1 MIKPNRK
8 TLILTKNVFY
18 KKYNFIF
25 TKYPVRE
32 KKVNFSSP
40 GLILEFFS
48 FLTGAE
54 IRRVN
59 PGIGKIFEHH
69 SKTKPYQ
76 NIQQTMTV
84 QPRDVTW
91 EQVNN
96 AKTTLC
102 SIGTFNNKQ
111 LYSS

>member
-1 MIKPNRK
+1 MYFIKNIISYLQN
-8 TLILTKNVFY
+8 THS
-18 KKYNFIF
+18 
-25 TKYPVRE
+25 E
-32 KKVNFSSP
+32 KKVIFLSP
-40 GLILEFFS
+40 GLILEFFT

-91 EQVNN
+91 G
-96 AKTTLC
+96 K
-102 SIGTFNNKQ
+102 GTG
-111 LYSS
+111 

>member
-1 MIKPNRK
+1 MYFIKNIISYLQN
-8 TLILTKNVFY
+8 TQC
-18 KKYNFIF
+18 
-25 TKYPVRE
+25 E
-32 KKVNFSSP
+32 KIVNFSSP

-91 EQVNN
+91 G
-96 AKTTLC
+96 K
-102 SIGTFNNKQ
+102 GTG
-111 LYSS
+111 